1 MKVIRNIISLYIKIV
16 SGKYLLGYQ
25 VKNIQEN
32 IRVVSK
38 NLFDILPCIEMCTDH
53 KDDKDS
59 IIPFAKSNVDL
70 LFLVSEDDGVTN
82 SVQQVRKLNISLLA
96 ESMGFEVP

>member
-1 MKVIRNIISLYIKIV
+1 
-16 SGKYLLGYQ
+16 
-25 VKNIQEN
+25 
-32 IRVVSK
+32 
-38 NLFDILPCIEMCTDH
+38 MCTDH

-82 SVQQVRKLNISLLA
+82 SVQQVRKLNISLLV
-96 ESMGFEVP
+96 ENMG